1 MRMGSPVI
9 VFNRH
14 GRPIVEYPSIEK
26 VAEVYEV
33 CPETIRKYIN
43 SGKLYTRAM
52 VFFDWGEGEGKD
64 GLPA

>member
-1 MRMGSPVI
+1 MRTGSSVI

-14 GRPIVEYPSIEK
+14 GRFLREYRTIEDA
-26 VAEVYEV
+26 AEIYEV

-52 VFFDWGEGEGKD
+52 VFFDWGME
-64 GLPA
+64 AC